1 MKILVFSFYH
11 PPDLSA
17 GSFRIKS
24 LLQELQKHSN
34 KITVDVITTY
44 PNRYSSFKTHIKHED
59 FEEAFNIHR
68 INVPNHKSGMLSQ
81 AISFIYFAF
90 EAIKISRNIQSDVVF
105 ATSSRLMTATLA
117 AYTAKQKKADLI
129 LDIRDLFLDT
139 IKEILNPILSML
151 IYPILKRVEFFTFN
165 KAKKINVV
173 SDGFRAY
180 IKNINPDAKITC
192 YTNGIDKEFL
202 NLENNHKNLVLEKNI
217 KTILYVG
224 NIGDGQGL
232 DKIIPD
238 IAKQISNQFKF
249 LIIGDGGKLNKLKK
263 EISLKNIKNV
273 NFIKPMPRLELLKHY
288 NDADILFL
296 HLNEYKC
303 FRKVLPS
310 KIFEYATF
318 NKPIIA
324 GVDGYAKD
332 FINSEINWAV
342 TFPPCNSKEC
352 IKAIKNNLV
361 DTSTIDNADFKR
373 KYNRENIMKTFVDDI
388 FFN

>member
-1 MKILVFSFYH
+1 
-11 PPDLSA
+11 
-17 GSFRIKS
+17 
-24 LLQELQKHSN
+24 
-34 KITVDVITTY
+34 
-44 PNRYSSFKTHIKHED
+44 
-59 FEEAFNIHR
+59 
-68 INVPNHKSGMLSQ
+68 MLSQ

-180 IKNINPDAKITC
+180 IKNINPNAKITC

-202 NLENNHKNLVLEKNI
+202 NLENNHKTLVLEKNF

-232 DKIIPD
+232 HKIIPD
-238 IAKQISNQFKF
+238 IAQQISNQFKF
-249 LIIGDGGKLNKLKK
+249 LIIGDGGKINELKK
-263 EISLKNIKNV
+263 
-273 NFIKPMPRLELLKHY
+273 
-288 NDADILFL
+288 
-296 HLNEYKC
+296 
-303 FRKVLPS
+303 
-310 KIFEYATF
+310 
-318 NKPIIA
+318 
-324 GVDGYAKD
+324 
-332 FINSEINWAV
+332 
-342 TFPPCNSKEC
+342 
-352 IKAIKNNLV
+352 
-361 DTSTIDNADFKR
+361 
-373 KYNRENIMKTFVDDI
+373 
-388 FFN
+388 